1 MTADRETDVG
11 KAGLGAAM
19 ARLLLEAGAV
29 QVSHDRSFMLASGW
43 ASPVYVDCRRL
54 LGMPPRRARATD
66 LALDYLRLRFGEAPP
81 FDAVAGGETAGIPW
95 ASWIADRF
103 GLPLLY
109 VRKRPLGFGRSA
121 QVEGGA
127 PEGSRVLLVD
137 DLATDAASKVAFTK
151 GLRTAGMTLSD
162 ALVLFHNRA
171 FPGWGG
177 RLEHLG
183 LSLHALASWDDVLR
197 LEADDAL
204 LSPADREIIERFLRD
219 PAGWSAD
226 HGGRRAPMEPPP
238 QGTMQT
244 DRKPL

>member
-1 MTADRETDVG
+1 MRDPATEA
-11 KAGLGAAM
+11 GAAM

-29 QVSHDRSFMLASGW
+29 QVSTDRSFVLASGW

-54 LGMPPRRARATD
+54 IGMPGPRARATE
-66 LALDYLRLRFGEAPP
+66 LALDFIRRRFGDAPP

-95 ASWIADRF
+95 ASWIADRL

-127 PEGSRVLLVD
+127 PDGARVLLVD
-137 DLATDAASKVAFTK
+137 DLATDAASKVAFAK
-151 GLRTAGMTLSD
+151 GLRTAGMRLSD

-171 FPGWGG
+171 FPGWHE
-177 RLEHLG
+177 RLHRLD

-197 LEADDAL
+197 LPADDPL
-204 LSPADREIIERFLRD
+204 LPPADRQVIERFLRD

-226 HGGRRAPMEPPP
+226 HGGRSAPMQPP
-238 QGTMQT
+238 
-244 DRKPL
+244 L